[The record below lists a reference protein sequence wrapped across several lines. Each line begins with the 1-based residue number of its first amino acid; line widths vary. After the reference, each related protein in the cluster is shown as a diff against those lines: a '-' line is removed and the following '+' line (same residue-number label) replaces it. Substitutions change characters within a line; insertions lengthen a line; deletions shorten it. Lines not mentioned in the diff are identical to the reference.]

1 MPDQIREIL
10 LETIETA
17 LQAQLKAVRQ
27 LRRPPP
33 PSRAGAGAHPRSG
46 RSQLSIVYDLLQEA
60 AQPLHIT
67 QIVDKAQKRFRV
79 KLDRESLVSALT
91 KRIARGDRFTRTA
104 PNTFALLTKDF
115 RKEAE

>member
-1 MPDQIREIL
+1 MSDQLRDVL
-10 LETIETA
+10 LETIEVA

-27 LRRPPP
+27 LRRPPK
-33 PSRAGAGAHPRSG
+33 SRRSGPDDNPLEG
-46 RSQLSIVYDLLQEA
+46 RSQLSIVYDILQEA

-67 QIVDKAQKRFRV
+67 EIIAKAQKRFRV

-104 PNTFALLTKDF
+104 PNTFARLAKDF
-115 RKEAE
+115 RKGAE